1 MLRKLFELGQGVIA
15 DANDRNADLIAAG
28 VAFYALFALFPG
40 LAALIAILGL
50 LADPVVVE
58 EQLTLIQELVPD
70 EAYGLI
76 ATQVDDLL
84 ATSPDALTL
93 ATLVSLGVAL
103 WSARLGVAA
112 LIRGLNAVYDVPDR
126 SGLRHAGVALL
137 LTLGLIGMGIV
148 ALLAVVVAPV
158 VIALL
163 PLGPAGAAA
172 LTGIRWMVALGV
184 IVLGLGFLF
193 RWGPNRRG
201 DRSRL
206 ITPGALLVAPF
217 WLAASA
223 ALSAYVAGFGT
234 YNEVYGSIG
243 AVIVLLLWFWVSAYL
258 VLLGAALD
266 RRLDARR

>member
-1 MLRKLFELGQGVIA
+1 MLRSLFELGQGVIA

-40 LAALIAILGL
+40 LAALIAVLGL

-58 EQLTLIQELVPD
+58 DQLALMRDVVPD
-70 EAYGLI
+70 EAYGLV
-76 ATQVDDLL
+76 ATQIDSLL
-84 ATSPDALTL
+84 VTSPDALTL
-93 ATLVSLGVAL
+93 TTLLSLGVAL

-112 LIRGLNAVYDVPDR
+112 LIRGLNAIFDVPDR
-126 SGLRHAGVALL
+126 SGLRHLGVALL
-137 LTLGLIGMGIV
+137 LTLGLVGMGIV
-148 ALLAVVVAPV
+148 AMLAVVVAPV

-163 PLGPAGAAA
+163 PLGPTEAMA
-172 LTGIRWMVALGV
+172 LTAIRWIVALGV
-184 IVLGLGFLF
+184 IVLGLGLLF
-193 RWGPNRRG
+193 RWGPNRGG
-201 DRSRL
+201 DRPRL
-206 ITPGALLVAPF
+206 ITPGSLLVAPL

-243 AVIVLLLWFWVSAYL
+243 VVIVLLLWFWVSAYL

-266 RRLDARR
+266 RRLHARR